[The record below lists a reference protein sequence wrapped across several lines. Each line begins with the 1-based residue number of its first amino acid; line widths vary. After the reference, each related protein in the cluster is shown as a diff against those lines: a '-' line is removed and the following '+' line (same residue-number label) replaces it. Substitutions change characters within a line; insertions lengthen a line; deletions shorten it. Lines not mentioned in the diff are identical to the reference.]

1 MNRPQMAL
9 DQNTG
14 ETLFDV
20 FNENG
25 FALLL
30 GVSVASASRIMAERL
45 AMGDSQWEGEIR
57 IIMARRGPE
66 LLRVQTSVEGVGGR
80 VEVHCQVDRLLPSGL
95 TVAELF
101 AKVRPELVA
110 AIEKAAA
117 RAPGQPAARQP
128 VNVSVDVGEPDPGL
142 LLVVRDA
149 VACLADMDGHLN
161 KLQRIVQGIIDAYKL
176 GGKP

>member
-30 GVSVASASRIMAERL
+30 GVNVADAGRIMAERQ
-45 AMGDSQWEGEIR
+45 AAGDSQWAGEIR
-57 IIMARRGPE
+57 FVMARRGPE
-66 LLRVQTSVEGVGGR
+66 VLRVLTSVESIGGR
-80 VEVHCQVDRLLPSGL
+80 LEVHCQVDRMLPSGL

-110 AIEKAAA
+110 AVAEAAA
-117 RAPGQPAARQP
+117 GAPGQPAARQP
-128 VNVSVDVGEPDPGL
+128 VNVCVDVGEPDPGL
-142 LLVVRDA
+142 LLVVRDPA
-149 VACLADMDGHLN
+149 ACLADMDGHLD
-161 KLQRIVQGIIDAYKL
+161 KLQRIVQGIIDGYKP